1 MNLVE
6 KHIIDKNHKYFKEID
21 ELSFCSKNL
30 YNYANYIIRQE
41 FIKNGNYLNYNY
53 IQKLLQSHETYKAL
67 PAKVSQQ
74 ILMVLDKNWKSFF
87 NAVKDWQINKNKYLG
102 RPKLPKY
109 KHKVHG
115 RNILIYTIQAIS
127 SKYLQDNLISLSKT
141 NIVFFSKVCSEKIQQ
156 VRIIPRYSY
165 YVIEIV
171 YEKETPVIKEVGN
184 KLSIDIGLN
193 NLSAVYIDNNK
204 TFLINGRPLKSINQ
218 FYNKKKAKLMSN
230 VGDKGS
236 SRKIEKLTLKRN
248 NKVQDY
254 LHKASREVMDIAQ
267 ANDVCEIII
276 GHNPNW
282 KQEIELGRRNN
293 QNFVSVPFK
302 SYIDM
307 IQYKAELLGIKTTI
321 TEESYTSKVDHLAGE
336 SLEKHE
342 SYSGRR
348 IKRGLF
354 KSAIGKKINA
364 DINGAVGI
372 MRKVVPNVI
381 DKIIKGIE
389 GVVVHPKLVTV

>member
-6 KHIIDKNHKYFKEID
+6 KHIIDKNHKLFKEID
-21 ELSFCSKNL
+21 SLSFLSKNL
-30 YNYANYIIRQE
+30 YNYANYVIRQE
-41 FIKNGNYLNYNY
+41 FINNKIYLNYND
-53 IQKLLQSHETYKAL
+53 IQKLLQNHETYKAL

-87 NAVKDWQINKNKYLG
+87 KSIESWRKNKDKFLG

-109 KHKVHG
+109 KHKEHG
-115 RNILIYTIQAIS
+115 RNILIYTIQAVS
-127 SKYLQDNLISLSKT
+127 SKYLKDSLISLSKT
-141 NIVFFSKVCSEKIQQ
+141 NVRFFSKVCNEKIQQ

-165 YVIEIV
+165 YVVEIV
-171 YEKETPVIKEVGN
+171 YKKETPEIKQEGS

-193 NLSAVYIDNNK
+193 NLSAVYVDNNK

-218 FYNKKKAKLMSN
+218 FYNKKKAQMMSN

-236 SRKIEKLTLKRN
+236 SRKIEKITLKRN
-248 NKVQDY
+248 NKIQDY
-254 LHKASREVMDIAQ
+254 LHKASRKVINIAQ
-267 ANDVCEIII
+267 ANNVCEIII
-276 GHNPNW
+276 GYNPAW

-307 IQYKAELLGIKTTI
+307 IQYKAGLLGIKTTI
-321 TEESYTSKVDHLAGE
+321 TEESYTSKVDHLDGE

-342 SYSGRR
+342 VYSGRR

-354 KSAIGKKINA
+354 KSAIGKIINA
-364 DINGAVGI
+364 DINGAIGI

-381 DKIIKGIE
+381 DKITKGIE

>member
-1 MNLVE
+1 M
-6 KHIIDKNHKYFKEID
+6 
-21 ELSFCSKNL
+21 
-30 YNYANYIIRQE
+30 
-41 FIKNGNYLNYNY
+41 
-53 IQKLLQSHETYKAL
+53 QSHETYKAL

-87 NAVKDWQINKNKYLG
+87 KAVKDWQINKNKYLG

-115 RNILIYTIQAIS
+115 RNILIYTIQAVS

-218 FYNKKKAKLMSN
+218 FYNKEKASLMSN

-248 NKVQDY
+248 NKIQDY
-254 LHKASREVMDIAQ
+254 LHKASKAVIDIAQ

-354 KSAIGKKINA
+354 KSAIGKIINA

-381 DKIIKGIE
+381 GKIIKGIE